1 MSTLFN
7 FVTVRNPRTPTKAE
21 LGSGFIRYDENLD
34 APLIKA
40 SVAARAKGNTAVRRE
55 LLRAQGDDRVWAD
68 EAAMTAEAPALTAF
82 AHWLSHR
89 ADTLTWAQLAKQ
101 RKASEV
107 AVSSETL
114 ASLWDNLA
122 VLTYAGGSPEVRELV
137 VWALRATHLLAWDG
151 KTDDNDLVRRLAL
164 ATPLFPTALHG
175 PTPLEK
181 VVDDAPE
188 PGGGDD
194 GGGGG
199 EGGDED
205 AGGVSA
211 TVRLRTLEDAHAELS
226 RHLADARDEV
236 RARSV
241 APPYVPVIGAA
252 GCAEEPPPES
262 REPVAPE
269 RLTLSKEHLKSV
281 SEGTRAVFADLGI
294 KEGQGLT
301 SVLAKIVGEA
311 ETVGAQ
317 VARAGVGGQRV
328 TQVGGAFLVQSTVTR
343 DAGAGR
349 ETRQMMDQRTQHAY
363 ATFWG
368 EKYGASDAEEGKRC
382 RVRPLGIG
390 DFRRVE
396 QRICCNVP
404 GEVAHIENVME
415 GETKER
421 TTEHRTS
428 VETFVSTIS
437 EEERT
442 TERDSQTTDRFE
454 MEKEVNRAMEFDLSV
469 DIGVNVAAQYGPVK
483 ITADTKFATSLS
495 TKESDKQ
502 ATRYAKEVT
511 DKTLERVVTK
521 VREERS
527 TRTIEEFR
535 ETNLHRLTADDHHVV
550 GLYRWVEKKYEAKVV
565 NYGKRLM
572 FEFLVPEPAA
582 FHLYAMTEN
591 AGDATAGLVKP
602 IDPRTADTVTA
613 FGRQP
618 IKSHADITEAN
629 YAFWAATYDAV
640 VEPPPALRVT
650 TSKSYSRADMDQNVQ
665 FADSKTDLAMPAGFE
680 ADRFNAFFGLH
691 SETHDGGP
699 NWVTIAV
706 GRQSR
711 FATTGSGF
719 SGFLN
724 GEDDLVPVT
733 VMGRTRMYGLNVEV
747 ECTRTPRSLVQWQQ
761 KTYRAILD
769 GYAAKLGA
777 YTTALAEAKS
787 QAGVQIRGSNPLF
800 NRQTESEELE
810 KGCLRL
816 LTSCTHLP
824 SDAVQPGEYGYPEF
838 DCCQALRDGSVVQFF
853 EQLFEWRLLTY
864 AFYPYFWGRKK
875 NWVEIYHVD
884 DVDPLFMSFL
894 KAGFARVVVPVRP
907 GYEGAALRY
916 LADGSIWDGGS
927 APGIDDPMYVAI
939 ENDLKEPVSAVDP
952 TIEPWEIT
960 VPTSLTVLQ
969 CESGCVPG
977 TGLPCPCQDE
987 VDDHGDHDDG
997 DGDGGDG
1004 DHGGGGDHDDH
1015 GGGAGPDDNG

>member
-7 FVTVRNPRTPTKAE
+7 FVTVRNPRTPTKDE
-21 LGSGFIRYDENLD
+21 IGSGFIRYDENVD
-34 APLIKA
+34 ATLMKA
-40 SVAARAKGNTAVRRE
+40 AVTARAKGNSTVRRE
-55 LLRAQGDDRVWAD
+55 LLKAQSQPGVWAD
-68 EAAMTAEAPALTAF
+68 ESAMTADLPALTAF
-82 AHWLSHR
+82 AHWLSHH
-89 ADTLTWAQLAKQ
+89 ADTLTWNQLAKQ
-101 RKASEV
+101 RKAFEV
-107 AVSSETL
+107 AVGTEVL

-122 VLTYAGGSPEVRELV
+122 VLTYAGGSPDVRELV
-137 VWALRATHLLAWDG
+137 VWALRASHLLAWDG
-151 KTDDNDLVRRLAL
+151 KTDDDDLARRMAL

-181 VVDDAPE
+181 VVDEAPE
-188 PGGGDD
+188 PGAGD
-194 GGGGG
+194 G
-199 EGGDED
+199 EGGAR
-205 AGGVSA
+205 AGAGAGPQA
-211 TVRLRTLEDAHAELS
+211 TVRLRNLEDAHAELT

-236 RARSV
+236 RSRSV
-241 APPYVPVIGAA
+241 TPPYVPVIGPG

-269 RLTLSKEHLKSV
+269 RFTLSKDHLDSL
-281 SEGTRAVFADLGI
+281 SEGARAVFDELGI
-294 KEGQGLT
+294 TEGQGLT
-301 SVLAKIVGEA
+301 AALSKIVGEA
-311 ETVGAQ
+311 EVVGAQ
-317 VARAGVGGQRV
+317 VAQAGAAGQRV
-328 TQVGGAFLVQSTVTR
+328 TQVGGAFLVQAMTSR
-343 DAGAGR
+343 DAGADR
-349 ETRQMMDQRTQHAY
+349 ETRQMMDQRTMHAY

-368 EKYGASDAEEGKRC
+368 DKYGTSDAPEDKRC

-421 TTEHRTS
+421 TTEHKTT
-428 VETFVSTIS
+428 VETFTSTIS

-454 MEKEVNRAMEFDLSV
+454 MEKEVNRAMEADLSV

-527 TRTIEEFR
+527 TRTIEEFT
-535 ETNLHRLTADDHHVV
+535 ETNLHRLQAVDHHVV

-591 AGDATAGLVKP
+591 ATDATAGLVKP
-602 IDPRTADTVTA
+602 IDPRSQDTVAA
-613 FGRQP
+613 FSRPP
-618 IKSHADITEAN
+618 ITSHNDITEAN

-711 FATTGSGF
+711 FATTGAGF

-724 GEDDLVPVT
+724 GEDDVVPVT
-733 VMGRTRMYGLNVEV
+733 VMGRTRMYGINVEV
-747 ECTRTPRSLVQWQQ
+747 ECTRTARSVVQWQQ

-777 YTTALAEAKS
+777 YNTALAEAKS

-824 SDAVQPGEYGYPEF
+824 SDAVQPGEFGYPEF
-838 DCCQALRDGSVVQFF
+838 DCCQALRDGSIVQFF
-853 EQLFEWRLLTY
+853 EQLFEWRLMTY

-916 LADGSIWDGGS
+916 LADGTIWDGGS

-939 ENDLKEPVSAVDP
+939 ENDLKEPVSTVDP
-952 TIEPWEIT
+952 SIEPWEIT

-987 VDDHGDHDDG
+987 AAGHD
-997 DGDGGDG
+997 
-1004 DHGGGGDHDDH
+1004 GDHDDH
-1015 GGGAGPDDNG
+1015 VDNG